1 MMKPIKDN
9 IIIGIFLILGTLF
22 ALYIGYSCLL
32 ESIKYYELLWMRAEI
47 VGKISL
53 IILGLDLMF
62 FNISGIISCISF
74 FKKGTIWKPLI
85 KAIILNVAILLLIV
99 CITICDFRLVP
110 DQSVITITIIGIL
123 LWCLYSIYKI
133 TKRL

>member
-1 MMKPIKDN
+1 MKPIKDN

>member
-1 MMKPIKDN
+1 MMKPTKDN
-9 IIIGIFLILGTLF
+9 IIIGIFLVLGTLF

-47 VGKISL
+47 VGKINL
-53 IILGLDLMF
+53 IILGLDLIF
-62 FNISGIISCISF
+62 LNISGITSCISF

-85 KAIILNVAILLLIV
+85 KAIILNISILLLIG

-110 DQSVITITIIGIL
+110 GQSVITITIIGIL

>member
-1 MMKPIKDN
+1 MMKTTKDN

-85 KAIILNVAILLLIV
+85 KAIILNISILLLIG

-110 DQSVITITIIGIL
+110 GQSVITITIIGIL

>member
-9 IIIGIFLILGTLF
+9 IIIGIFLVLGTLF

>member
-85 KAIILNVAILLLIV
+85 KAIILNISILLLIG

-123 LWCLYSIYKI
+123 LWYLYSIYKI

>member
-1 MMKPIKDN
+1 MIKTTKDN
-9 IIIGIFLILGTLF
+9 IVIGIFLVLGTLF
-22 ALYIGYSCLL
+22 ALYIGYSCIL

-85 KAIILNVAILLLIV
+85 KAIILNISILLLIG

>member
-1 MMKPIKDN
+1 MKTTKDN
-9 IIIGIFLILGTLF
+9 LIIGIFLVLGTLF

-85 KAIILNVAILLLIV
+85 KAIILNISILLLIG

>member
-74 FKKGTIWKPLI
+74 FKKGTIWKPRI
-85 KAIILNVAILLLIV
+85 KAIILNISILLLIG

-110 DQSVITITIIGIL
+110 GQSVITITIIGIL

>member
-1 MMKPIKDN
+1 MMKTTKDN
-9 IIIGIFLILGTLF
+9 IIIGIFLVLGTLF

-32 ESIKYYELLWMRAEI
+32 ESIQYYELLWMRAEI
-47 VGKISL
+47 VGKITL
-53 IILGLDLMF
+53 ITLGLDLIF
-62 FNISGIISCISF
+62 LNISGITSCISF

-110 DQSVITITIIGIL
+110 GQSVITITIIGIL

>member
-1 MMKPIKDN
+1 MIKTTKDN
-9 IIIGIFLILGTLF
+9 IVIGIFLVLGTLF
-22 ALYIGYSCLL
+22 ALYIGYRCLL

-74 FKKGTIWKPLI
+74 FKKGT
-85 KAIILNVAILLLIV
+85 
-99 CITICDFRLVP
+99 
-110 DQSVITITIIGIL
+110 
-123 LWCLYSIYKI
+123 
-133 TKRL
+133 

>member
-1 MMKPIKDN
+1 MIKTIKDN
-9 IIIGIFLILGTLF
+9 IVIGIFLVLGTLF

-85 KAIILNVAILLLIV
+85 KAIILNVAILLLIA
-99 CITICDFRLVP
+99 CITICNFKLFP
-110 DQSVITITIIGIL
+110 GLSVITTTITGAL
-123 LWCLYSIYKI
+123 LWCLFSIYKI